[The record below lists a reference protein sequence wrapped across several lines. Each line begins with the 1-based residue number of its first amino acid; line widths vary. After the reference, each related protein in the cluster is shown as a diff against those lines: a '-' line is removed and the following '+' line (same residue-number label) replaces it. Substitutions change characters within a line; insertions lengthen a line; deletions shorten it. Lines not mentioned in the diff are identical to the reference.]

1 MGETLD
7 IFGHPWC
14 TGILAYDKDGK
25 VNHARNLDFSMPE
38 YLSKILYIGKFT
50 RNGKEIFRA
59 QMIVG
64 FAGVITGFKSGFISV
79 EVNTRF
85 SQVLG

>member
-1 MGETLD
+1 
-7 IFGHPWC
+7 
-14 TGILAYDKDGK
+14 
-25 VNHARNLDFSMPE
+25 MPE

-64 FAGVITGFKSGFISV
+64 FAGVITGFKSGVISV

>member
-38 YLSKILYIGKFT
+38 YLSKI
-50 RNGKEIFRA
+50 FRA

-64 FAGVITGFKSGFISV
+64 FAGVITGFKSGVISV

>member
-1 MGETLD
+1 
-7 IFGHPWC
+7 
-14 TGILAYDKDGK
+14 
-25 VNHARNLDFSMPE
+25 MPE

-50 RNGKEIFRA
+50 RKGKEIFRA

-64 FAGVITGFKSGFISV
+64 FAGVITGFKSGVISV